1 MHYEYHHHQQSQM
14 YMDSVIVHSYTV
26 PFCEVV
32 PEDQQD
38 TFVDVPEPSS
48 FGTVEKQSYRRD
60 TYYNRCGS
68 IAHIGIVVLGSY
80 GFLQN

>member
-1 MHYEYHHHQQSQM
+1 M
-14 YMDSVIVHSYTV
+14 YMDSVIVHPYTV

-38 TFVDVPEPSS
+38 IFVDVPEPSS
-48 FGTVEKQSYRRD
+48 FGTAEKQSYRRD
-60 TYYNRCGS
+60 TYCNGYGS
-68 IAHIGIVVLGSY
+68 IPHIGTVVLVSY